1 MLFAILEAGYLFTH
15 EYAKYRVP
23 IYVHVLYWN
32 MQVRIYYLLW
42 EIDKHL
48 RKIEK
53 NIPDF

>member
-1 MLFAILEAGYLFTH
+1 MLFAILEVGYLFTH
-15 EYAKYRVP
+15 EYVKYRVP

-32 MQVRIYYLLW
+32 MQVWFYYLLW

-48 RKIEK
+48 GKIEK